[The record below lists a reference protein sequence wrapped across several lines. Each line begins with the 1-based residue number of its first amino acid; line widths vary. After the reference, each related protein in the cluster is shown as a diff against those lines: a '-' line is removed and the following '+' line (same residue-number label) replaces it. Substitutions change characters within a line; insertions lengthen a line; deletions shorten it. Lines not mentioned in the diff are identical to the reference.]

1 AAGAGAP
8 AAAVGADAPLVGLTS
23 GGVGDGV
30 QAATNPEIITTAT
43 SRLLSRTMLAIVD
56 SLPFT
61 LLPRARRA
69 AFQTRDSEQQ
79 AHPDAFAP
87 RPVRSHPAGRANGSW
102 HASDGCLHAPPR
114 RRPHG
119 MGTGRAAIRR
129 SSRCGA
135 GPSGT
140 PASRSDG
147 RSQ

>member
-1 AAGAGAP
+1 MSVSLRGVPTSVMTLAAAPAGFAAAAAAGAGAP
-8 AAAVGADAPLVGLTS
+8 AAAVGTDAPLVGLTS

-87 RPVRSHPAGRANGSW
+87 RPVRSHP
-102 HASDGCLHAPPR
+102 
-114 RRPHG
+114 
-119 MGTGRAAIRR
+119 
-129 SSRCGA
+129 
-135 GPSGT
+135 
-140 PASRSDG
+140 
-147 RSQ
+147 